1 MVGVWGERMIH
12 AMILVSRQGKVRL
25 TKWWTTKS
33 MKVRPRP
40 RAPAGPSSSPH
51 CFGPR
56 PPSSALRDVKVA
68 PRTPGPRPGRLQAR

>member
-1 MVGVWGERMIH
+1 
-12 AMILVSRQGKVRL
+12 MILVSRQGKVRL

-40 RAPAGPSSSPH
+40 RAPAGPLLLPAL
-51 CFGPR
+51 FRAQAP
-56 PPSSALRDVKVA
+56 ALRDVKVA